1 MKTKAGFTK
10 RERIVSKRLMEQL
23 FENGRSHS
31 LTVFP
36 LRAVYQVL
44 GDGCWV
50 MGDSQTTNTQHPTP
64 NTQILVSVSKRH
76 FKHAVD
82 RNRVK
87 RQIRE
92 AYRLNKQLLSDS
104 LPQDRQLAIAFIWMT
119 DELLPS
125 TRVTKSVTTILRKIG
140 ERLVHVN
147 VDVNVNTQ
155 HPSTNT
161 HQPTPNTYHP
171 TPID

>member
-44 GDGCWV
+44 GD
-50 MGDSQTTNTQHPTP
+50 SQTTNTQYSSPI
-64 NTQILVSVSKRH
+64 TQILVSVSKRH

-104 LPQDRQLAIAFIWMT
+104 LPQGCQLAIAFIWMT
-119 DELLPS
+119 GEHIPS
-125 TRVTKSVTTILRKIG
+125 ARVTKSVTTILHKIG
-140 ERLVHVN
+140 EKLSS
-147 VDVNVNTQ
+147 TQ
-155 HPSTNT
+155 PSAISHHPS
-161 HQPTPNTYHP
+161 
-171 TPID
+171 PITS

>member
-64 NTQILVSVSKRH
+64 NTQILVSVSKRN

-82 RNRVK
+82 RNHVR
-87 RQIRE
+87 RLTRE
-92 AYRLNKQLLSDS
+92 CYRLRKDTLYNFLQDLSYINSEGQLTY
-104 LPQDRQLAIAFIWMT
+104 IAYNYIQNYGN
-119 DELLPS
+119 D
-125 TRVTKSVTTILRKIG
+125 
-140 ERLVHVN
+140 
-147 VDVNVNTQ
+147 
-155 HPSTNT
+155 
-161 HQPTPNTYHP
+161 
-171 TPID
+171 